1 MNLWLD
7 AVADGRLVHA
17 VFSET
22 RYWSGE
28 GLSVLDQLPTSA
40 RPTAMSGTCRH
51 CGANT
56 WGYTA
61 CPACGDVQCRDCRGC
76 GCGAPALATR
86 VCSACHLEKGKGQF
100 RSPASTVCR
109 DCE

>member
-7 AVADGRLVHA
+7 AVAEDRLVHA

-22 RYWSGE
+22 RYWGGE
-28 GLSVLDQLPTSA
+28 GLSVLDQPPTSA
-40 RPTAMSGTCRH
+40 RPTTMSGTCRH
-51 CGANT
+51 CGAST

-61 CPACGDVQCRDCRGC
+61 CATCGDVQCRDCGRC
-76 GCGAPALATR
+76 GCGAPVPTTR
-86 VCSACHLEKGKGQF
+86 VCLRCHLHKGKAQF

>member
-1 MNLWLD
+1 MNQWLD

-28 GLSVLDQLPTSA
+28 GLGVLDQLPTSA

-76 GCGAPALATR
+76 WCGAPALVTW

>member
-1 MNLWLD
+1 MNLSLD
-7 AVADGRLVHA
+7 AVADDHLVHS

-22 RYWSGE
+22 RYWGDE

-56 WGYTA
+56 WGYIA
-61 CPACGDVQCRDCRGC
+61 CPACGDVQCRVCGRC
-76 GCGAPALATR
+76 GCRAPAPTTR
-86 VCSACHLEKGKGQF
+86 VCPRCHLEKGKGQF
-100 RSPASTVCR
+100 RSPASTACR